1 MKLKFRLP
9 TRMPR
14 HDAETV
20 LDAPISIPLPANAEL
35 EPTVRTRNLT
45 FAFGRG
51 ETAKQV
57 LIDVDFELQKGE
69 LVVLTGPSGSGKTT
83 LLTLVGALRSMQ
95 GGELSVLGHSMA
107 GLNERGLVDIRRQI
121 GFIFQMHN
129 LFESVT
135 AVENVMLAMQLHRYP
150 REEVLDRATNA
161 LERLGMGGR
170 LHHKSEALSG
180 GQRQRVAI
188 ARALVNEPPLI
199 LADEPTAAL
208 DKQSGRDVVEILRSL
223 ADSKTSSIIM
233 VTHDNRIL
241 DVADRIVHM
250 VDGRISASG
259 APLE

>member
-9 TRMPR
+9 ARTPR
-14 HDAETV
+14 HDEETV
-20 LDAPISIPLPANAEL
+20 LDAPIQAPAAGSSHPL
-35 EPTVRTRNLT
+35 VRARNI
-45 FAFGRG
+45 AFSYGHG

-57 LIDVDFELQKGE
+57 LADVDFELQKGE
-69 LVVLTGPSGSGKTT
+69 IVVLTGPSGSGKTT
-83 LLTLVGALRSMQ
+83 LLTLIGAIRSMQ
-95 GGELSVLGHSMA
+95 TGELVVLNRSLCGMD
-107 GLNERGLVDIRRQI
+107 ERGLVETRRKI

-135 AVENVMLAMQLHRYP
+135 AVENVLLAMQLHHYP
-150 REEVLDRATNA
+150 REEVLDRATHA

-188 ARALVNEPPLI
+188 ARALVNEPPLV

-250 VDGRISASG
+250 VDGRISAAG
-259 APLE
+259 APLD